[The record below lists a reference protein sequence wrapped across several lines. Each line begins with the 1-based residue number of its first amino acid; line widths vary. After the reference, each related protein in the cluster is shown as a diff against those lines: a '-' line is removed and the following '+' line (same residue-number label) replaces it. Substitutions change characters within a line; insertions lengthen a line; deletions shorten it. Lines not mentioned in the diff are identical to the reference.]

1 MPVDNSL
8 RDVFVGI
15 EFACEVLNLGEVTE
29 DRLKVLYVYLA
40 NIEPKEKE
48 RETRGEDEWQDS

>member
-29 DRLKVLYVYLA
+29 DRLKMLYA
-40 NIEPKEKE
+40 FMKCKE
-48 RETRGEDEWQDS
+48 RETKGES